1 MGMFLKIV
9 HSSLFRT
16 AVALLLCELPLA
28 SAQGLRYSRVSRQV
42 VESRLGKYA
51 GDNSQRELT
60 LKQIFADAGC
70 DSQHLSEQPVKRLK
84 EPNVVCVLPGTSDKV
99 IIVGAH
105 FDRVRL
111 GDGVVDNWSG
121 ASLLPSLY
129 EAVRADHR
137 THTYVFI
144 GFAGEEAGEIGSRF
158 YVQNMTN
165 EDVAAADAMVNMD
178 TLGLGST
185 KVWGSHSDQLLT
197 GALGYIAKQVNA
209 PVSIVDVDQVG
220 STDSEQFAVRK
231 IPRITVHFNDAED
244 LGSQD
249 HSHVERQDFGH
260 AARRLLSDIRAARGL
275 SYVPRPDA
283 QQIGNAYQA
292 VEQSAPA
299 SRSRESSCSPADR
312 CSNPACRATACR

>member
-1 MGMFLKIV
+1 MLLKIV
-9 HSSLFRT
+9 HSSLGRAT
-16 AVALLLCELPLA
+16 VMLLLCQLPLA

-51 GDNSQRELT
+51 GDNSHRELT

-70 DSQHLSEQPVKRLK
+70 DGQHLSEQPVKGLK

-178 TLGLGST
+178 TLGLGPT

-197 GALGYIAKQVNA
+197 GALGYVAKQLNA
-209 PVSIVDVDQVG
+209 PVSIVDVEQVG
-220 STDSEQFAVRK
+220 SSDSEQFAIRK
-231 IPRITVHFNDAED
+231 IPRITVHSMTQKTWEAKIIHTSSDRISAMQLD
-244 LGSQD
+244 DYYQTYGLL
-249 HSHVERQDFGH
+249 
-260 AARRLLSDIRAARGL
+260 AAYLTFLDQM
-275 SYVPRPDA
+275 P
-283 QQIGNAYQA
+283 
-292 VEQSAPA
+292 
-299 SRSRESSCSPADR
+299 SRS
-312 CSNPACRATACR
+312 ATPTKR